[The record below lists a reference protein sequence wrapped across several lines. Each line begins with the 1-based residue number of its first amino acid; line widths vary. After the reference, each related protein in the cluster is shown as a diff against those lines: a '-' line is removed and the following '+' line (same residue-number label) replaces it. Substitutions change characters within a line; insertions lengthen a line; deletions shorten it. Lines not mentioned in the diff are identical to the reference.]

1 MKKMLMLMSAVVVV
15 SLFSGG
21 AQAQEKTQAQEKLLS
36 GAIVPL
42 KVQIVVS
49 RYEGEKKV
57 SSLPYTLAVNANDG
71 AITQDGRFTPYNV
84 ARLRTGA
91 KVPIPSMAPPK
102 DSPIQGPMG
111 PVTYQSIGTNIDCTA
126 RSMADGRY
134 RVDISIED
142 TSVYTDGK
150 TAPGVA
156 KLPDIPSFRT
166 FQSSNAV
173 ILKDG
178 QSTQFTVA
186 ADKISGDITKVD
198 VTVTVVK

>member
-1 MKKMLMLMSAVVVV
+1 MRKILMFV
-15 SLFSGG
+15 SSIVISGMFSSS
-21 AQAQEKTQAQEKLLS
+21 AQAQEKLS

-71 AITQDGRFTPYNV
+71 IISGDGRFNPFSV

-91 KVPIPSMAPPK
+91 QVPVPSIAPPK
-102 DSPIQGPMG
+102 ESPIQGAVG
-111 PVTYQSIGTNIDCTA
+111 PVTYQKIGTNIDCTA
-126 RSMADGRY
+126 RSLDDGRF

-142 TSVYTDGK
+142 TSVYADGK
-150 TAPGVA
+150 TAEGVA
-156 KLPDIPSFRT
+156 RIPNIPSFRT

-186 ADKISGDITKVD
+186 ADKIAGDVTKVD
-198 VTVTVVK
+198 VTITVVK

>member
-1 MKKMLMLMSAVVVV
+1 MSVVALTGVCSSGASAQDKPASPAVVH
-15 SLFSGG
+15 SKPL
-21 AQAQEKTQAQEKLLS
+21 
-36 GAIVPL
+36 VPL

-71 AITQDGRFTPYNV
+71 FVMADGRFGPFNV

-91 KVPIPSMAPPK
+91 QVPVPSIAPPK
-102 DSPIQGPMG
+102 ESPIQGAMG
-111 PVTYQSIGTNIDCTA
+111 PVTYKNIGTNIDCWA
-126 RSMADGRY
+126 QSLDDGRF

-142 TSVYTDGK
+142 TSVYADGK
-150 TAPGVA
+150 TAEGVA
-156 KLPDIPSFRT
+156 KINDIPSFRT

-178 QSTQFTVA
+178 QSSQFTVA

>member
-1 MKKMLMLMSAVVVV
+1 MKKTLMLMSAVVVA
-15 SLFSGG
+15 SLFGG
-21 AQAQEKTQAQEKLLS
+21 SALAQDQSAGKPVPL
-36 GAIVPL
+36 VPL
-42 KVQIVVS
+42 KVQIVIS

-71 AITQDGRFTPYNV
+71 VVDRNGHFTPFSH
-84 ARLRTGA
+84 AQLRTGGS
-91 KVPIPSMAPPK
+91 VPIPSIAPPK
-102 DSPIQGPMG
+102 ESPIQGAMG
-111 PVTYQSIGTNIDCTA
+111 PVTYKNIGTNIDCSAHTLD
-126 RSMADGRY
+126 DGRF

-142 TSVYTDGK
+142 TSIYADGK
-150 TAPGVA
+150 TAPGVTKIA
-156 KLPDIPSFRT
+156 DIPSFRT

-178 QSTQFTVA
+178 QSSQFTVA